1 MDGPRLHI
9 LNILQRQNRATVGL
23 MARELGLASA
33 TVRRHL
39 DILQRDHLITFG
51 QVKKKTGRPEYTY
64 YLTESGQESLPKD
77 YSRLLG
83 RLLHEMSSLSNAEIG
98 DRSGYELLQLMFQR
112 MALQTAARAGG
123 ETQDSFPE
131 RVSRAVAILQE
142 EKFEPEIEETNGV
155 LRIQLHNCPF
165 RSVVM
170 ENDSVCGYDGLLLST
185 ILGTDVVLEKCVR
198 DDDGACCYR
207 ASLPV
212 QQG

>member
-9 LNILQRQNRATVGL
+9 LNILQRQNRATVDL

-39 DILQRDHLITFG
+39 DILQRDHLVTFG

-64 YLTESGQESLPKD
+64 YLTESGQESLPKEYD
-77 YSRLLG
+77 RLLG

-98 DRSGYELLQLMFQR
+98 DRSGNELLQLMFQR
-112 MALQTAARAGG
+112 MALQTAARTGG
-123 ETQDSFPE
+123 EAQDSFSE
-131 RVSRAVAILQE
+131 RVSRAVAVLQE
-142 EKFEPEIEETNGV
+142 EKFAPEIEETNGS

-170 ENDSVCGYDGLLLST
+170 ENGSVCTYDGFVLSS
-185 ILGTDVVLEKCVR
+185 ILGTDVVLEQCVR
-198 DDDGACCYR
+198 ENDGACCYT
-207 ASLPV
+207 ASIPA
-212 QQG
+212 QAS

>member
-9 LNILQRQNRATVGL
+9 LNILQRQNRATVDL

-39 DILQRDHLITFG
+39 DILQRDHLVAFG

-64 YLTESGQESLPKD
+64 YLTESGQESLPKE
-77 YSRLLG
+77 YGRLLG
-83 RLLHEMSSLSNAEIG
+83 RLLQEMSSLSNVEVG
-98 DRSGYELLQLMFQR
+98 NRSGEELLQLMFQR

-123 ETQDSFPE
+123 EAQDSFSE
-131 RVSRAVAILQE
+131 RVSRAVAVLQE
-142 EKFEPEIEETNGV
+142 EKFEPEIEEANGS

-170 ENDSVCGYDGLLLST
+170 ENGSICTYDGFVLSS
-185 ILGTDVVLEKCVR
+185 ILGTDVVLEQCVR
-198 DDDGACCYR
+198 QNDGVCCYM
-207 ASLPV
+207 ASIPV
-212 QQG
+212 QES